1 MSRPSFRARPIDI
14 SQALAIVR
22 DESVLNDESQA
33 VAREVT
39 HAHKNL
45 DKDNEE
51 VRRRRPFPRAPR
63 LPFSHGVRPGTRQ
76 RCPGRISTLTPRAD
90 LAGSARTRPDFPHFS
105 RASGYFTHRSC
116 SPHRARRDRRR
127 MSAPTRAFPR
137 GFRVGTRELPSEQ
150 HARPRVSRPAELRNS
165 PDYAPIRRA
174 VGWPIFDLISAFRLP
189 RIQFKKN
196 RIHPSI
202 STLGFLP

>member
-51 VRRRRPFPRAPR
+51 VRRPRPFPRAPR
-63 LPFSHGVRPGTRQ
+63 LPFSHRRSPGHARALSSADFYPHPS
-76 RCPGRISTLTPRAD
+76 RGSGRVCAHAPRFSPFFPRLRILHASIVLAASRAARSAPDGRAD
-90 LAGSARTRPDFPHFS
+90 ACVSAGVPRWHTRIAERTEGFPPGGIAQFARLR
-105 RASGYFTHRSC
+105 TH
-116 SPHRARRDRRR
+116 
-127 MSAPTRAFPR
+127 T
-137 GFRVGTRELPSEQ
+137 
-150 HARPRVSRPAELRNS
+150 
-165 PDYAPIRRA
+165 RA
-174 VGWPIFDLISAFRLP
+174 VGWLIF
-189 RIQFKKN
+189 
-196 RIHPSI
+196 
-202 STLGFLP
+202 

>member
-51 VRRRRPFPRAPR
+51 VRRRRPFPRAPP

-76 RCPGRISTLTPRAD
+76 RCPGRGFLPSPLARIWPGRRARD
-90 LAGSARTRPDFPHFS
+90 PIFPVFPAPPDTS
-105 RASGYFTHRSC
+105 RID
-116 SPHRARRDRRR
+116 RARRIARGAIGAGCPRRR
-127 MSAPTRAFPR
+127 VRFRGGSALAHANCRANNTRDR
-137 GFRVGTRELPSEQ
+137 GFP
-150 HARPRVSRPAELRNS
+150 ARRNC
-165 PDYAPIRRA
+165 AIRQTTHPYGGR
-174 VGWPIFDLISAFRLP
+174 SAGR
-189 RIQFKKN
+189 
-196 RIHPSI
+196 
-202 STLGFLP
+202 FLT

>member
-51 VRRRRPFPRAPR
+51 VRPPRPFPRAPR
-63 LPFSHGVRPGTRQ
+63 LPFSHRRSPGHARALSSADFYPHPS
-76 RCPGRISTLTPRAD
+76 RGSGRVCAHATQFPPFFPRLRILHVSIVLTASRAARSAPDSRAD
-90 LAGSARTRPDFPHFS
+90 ARFR
-105 RASGYFTHRSC
+105 G
-116 SPHRARRDRRR
+116 
-127 MSAPTRAFPR
+127 

-150 HARPRVSRPAELRNS
+150 RVSRPAELRNS
-165 PDYAPIRRA
+165 PDYAPIRGR
-174 VGWPIFDLISAFRLP
+174 SA
-189 RIQFKKN
+189 
-196 RIHPSI
+196 
-202 STLGFLP
+202 G